1 MKAGAC
7 LGTFWRAI
15 RTPIAAALI
24 GIAAGVG
31 IAILLGASPGRFLSL
46 LLGETLGSGYGL
58 GQVLLRA
65 TPLIFGGLAVAI
77 PFRAGLFNVGAE
89 GQMAIGGLA
98 MALVGVRFA
107 DLPAPW
113 LWILCITAG
122 AVAGGAW
129 GGIAGLLKARTG
141 AHEVI
146 VTILLNFI
154 AAALIN
160 YLMSRFF
167 SLPET
172 VRTAEVGRGA
182 WMSRASD
189 FIGFFR
195 GSGLSAA
202 LLFAIVA
209 VVGCDLLLLR
219 TPLGFSWRIL
229 AGGARRA
236 RFARLSPGRLTF
248 LSLAVGGAMAGL
260 ASSSH
265 ILGYKHYFE
274 EGFTGGAG
282 FIAIAVALLARNRP
296 AAIPASAILFGTL
309 SQGGLAVN
317 EIVPREIVDL
327 LVAVILFVFI
337 ILDARG
343 RERGGLW
350 TSS

>member
-1 MKAGAC
+1 
-7 LGTFWRAI
+7 
-15 RTPIAAALI
+15 
-24 GIAAGVG
+24 
-31 IAILLGASPGRFLSL
+31 
-46 LLGETLGSGYGL
+46 
-58 GQVLLRA
+58 
-65 TPLIFGGLAVAI
+65 
-77 PFRAGLFNVGAE
+77 
-89 GQMAIGGLA
+89 
-98 MALVGVRFA
+98 
-107 DLPAPW
+107 
-113 LWILCITAG
+113 
-122 AVAGGAW
+122 
-129 GGIAGLLKARTG
+129 
-141 AHEVI
+141 
-146 VTILLNFI
+146 
-154 AAALIN
+154 
-160 YLMSRFF
+160 
-167 SLPET
+167 
-172 VRTAEVGRGA
+172 
-182 WMSRASD
+182 MSRASD